1 MLKMNKNIK
10 RLTAVAT
17 AAAVMISGIT
27 VTRTNVCAKDAE
39 INENTALETVSDEKE
54 YVYEL
59 DISNSNPKNTLEVC
73 NNTRYGNIKV
83 DINDFDN
90 NYNNYKNVFGTI
102 CDLRTKNIGREF
114 YKFIGDCEVKYLV
127 KAKDKAEVTYCN
139 GDINDAHTPIV
150 RAEIN
155 YSTIDTNAIKAD
167 VTSGNNKYVF
177 TIKESLDDDKTYDVT
192 YSKNGVPG
200 YRIEISKVKKEIT
213 YTDPSNNRAVFSKKS
228 DNAYTLKISNDLVKK
243 YGIKIMLN
251 DKEIAPSDS
260 EPTASPTAS
269 PTATPTAAPTATPT
283 VAPTAT
289 PTATPTV
296 SPTAA
301 PTATPTTS
309 PTAAPTTSPTAA
321 PTASPTASPT
331 PTAAPTASTTAT
343 PTAAPANS
351 PDIDTLVSTQ
361 PLNSSVALSWTV
373 SNPSSSQ
380 TYEILLDGTVY
391 ATGVT
396 TTNYTCTGLA
406 AGTHI
411 IKVVAV
417 NGSVRS
423 AGKSVSVSVKM
434 EISIKKNGVSHVYM
448 YDADKPYKLPVTH
461 KKFIA
466 EYPELVT
473 KGYVFDGFL
482 DADRKL
488 VKTVSGHTELTIKWR
503 TLSTKFSSIRLKK
516 GVLTFKFSKADWNNI
531 DGYKISYSTDRK
543 MKKKVKN
550 IAVAKKGS
558 KQVYN
563 FTNAKKKLR
572 NGAIYYFNVKFYY
585 KNKAGKKVFFKGN
598 TTNKPIRYYKK

>member
-73 NNTRYGNIKV
+73 NNTRYENIKV

-90 NYNNYKNVFGTI
+90 NYDKYKNVYGKI
-102 CDLRTKNIGREF
+102 SKLQIENNNGKSF
-114 YKFIGDCEVKYLV
+114 YKPIGDCTLEYYVETTD
-127 KAKDKAEVTYCN
+127 KAKVTYYN
-139 GDINDAHTPIV
+139 GDINDTPTPTPIV
-150 RAEIN
+150 SAEIE
-155 YSTIDTNAIKAD
+155 YDTTEPEVIKAH
-167 VTSGNNKYVF
+167 VITSEKH
-177 TIKESLDDDKTYDVT
+177 TYDFNINKSLQEDNAYYVT
-192 YSKNGVPG
+192 YSKDKEPG
-200 YRIEISKVKKEIT
+200 SKDNKPEYSIKISNEKKEIT
-213 YTDPSNNRAVFSKKS
+213 YTDSSDKRAVKRAVFSKKS
-228 DNAYTLKISNDLVKK
+228 DNAYTLKISKYLVDK
-243 YGIKIMLN
+243 YEIVIKLN
-251 DKEIAPSDS
+251 GKEIKRTT

-269 PTATPTAAPTATPT
+269 PTATPTATPTAEPTAT
-283 VAPTAT
+283 
-289 PTATPTV
+289 
-296 SPTAA
+296 
-301 PTATPTTS
+301 
-309 PTAAPTTSPTAA
+309 
-321 PTASPTASPT
+321 
-331 PTAAPTASTTAT
+331 
-343 PTAAPANS
+343 PANS

-550 IAVAKKGS
+550 IAVAKRGS

>member
-1 MLKMNKNIK
+1 M
-10 RLTAVAT
+10 
-17 AAAVMISGIT
+17 
-27 VTRTNVCAKDAE
+27 
-39 INENTALETVSDEKE
+39 
-54 YVYEL
+54 
-59 DISNSNPKNTLEVC
+59 
-73 NNTRYGNIKV
+73 
-83 DINDFDN
+83 
-90 NYNNYKNVFGTI
+90 
-102 CDLRTKNIGREF
+102 
-114 YKFIGDCEVKYLV
+114 
-127 KAKDKAEVTYCN
+127 
-139 GDINDAHTPIV
+139 
-150 RAEIN
+150 
-155 YSTIDTNAIKAD
+155 
-167 VTSGNNKYVF
+167 
-177 TIKESLDDDKTYDVT
+177 
-192 YSKNGVPG
+192 
-200 YRIEISKVKKEIT
+200 
-213 YTDPSNNRAVFSKKS
+213 
-228 DNAYTLKISNDLVKK
+228 
-243 YGIKIMLN
+243 
-251 DKEIAPSDS
+251 
-260 EPTASPTAS
+260 
-269 PTATPTAAPTATPT
+269 
-283 VAPTAT
+283 
-289 PTATPTV
+289 
-296 SPTAA
+296 
-301 PTATPTTS
+301 
-309 PTAAPTTSPTAA
+309 
-321 PTASPTASPT
+321 
-331 PTAAPTASTTAT
+331 
-343 PTAAPANS
+343 
-351 PDIDTLVSTQ
+351 
-361 PLNSSVALSWTV
+361 
-373 SNPSSSQ
+373 
-380 TYEILLDGTVY
+380 Y

-423 AGKSVSVSVKM
+423 VGKSVSVSVKM

-488 VKTVSGHTELTIKWR
+488 VKTVNGHTELTIKWR
-503 TLSTKFSSIRLKK
+503 TLSTKFSSIKLKK

>member
-27 VTRTNVCAKDAE
+27 VARTNVCAKDAE

-83 DINDFDN
+83 DINDFDK
-90 NYNNYKNVFGTI
+90 NYDKYKNVYETI
-102 CDLRTKNIGREF
+102 YDLRTKNIGREF
-114 YKFIGDCEVKYLV
+114 YKFIGNCEVKYLV

-155 YSTIDTNAIKAD
+155 YSTIDTNEIEANVKSGDNIIYDFNIKKSSD
-167 VTSGNNKYVF
+167 EDT
-177 TIKESLDDDKTYDVT
+177 TYDVT

-213 YTDPSNNRAVFSKKS
+213 YTDPLNNRAVFSKTS
-228 DNAYTLKISNDLVKK
+228 DTVYTLKISNDLVKK

-260 EPTASPTAS
+260 EPTASPTAAPAAT
-269 PTATPTAAPTATPT
+269 PTAEPTAEPTTEPTAAPTAE
-283 VAPTAT
+283 
-289 PTATPTV
+289 
-296 SPTAA
+296 PTAA
-301 PTATPTTS
+301 
-309 PTAAPTTSPTAA
+309 PTAA

-331 PTAAPTASTTAT
+331 ATPTAAPTVSPTAT
-343 PTAAPANS
+343 PTAEPTTSPTAAPANS

-423 AGKSVSVSVKM
+423 VGKSVSVSVKM

-448 YDADKPYKLPVTH
+448 YEADKPYKLPVKH

>member
-27 VTRTNVCAKDAE
+27 VARTNVCAKDAE

-73 NNTRYGNIKV
+73 NNTIYENIKV
-83 DINDFDN
+83 NINDFDK
-90 NYNNYKNVFGTI
+90 NYDKYKNVYETI
-102 CDLRTKNIGREF
+102 YDLQTKNIGREF
-114 YKFIGDCEVKYLV
+114 YKFIGNCEVKYLV

-155 YSTIDTNAIKAD
+155 YSTIDTNEIEANVKSGDNIIYDFNIKKSSD
-167 VTSGNNKYVF
+167 EDT
-177 TIKESLDDDKTYDVT
+177 TYDVT

-213 YTDPSNNRAVFSKKS
+213 YTDPLNNRAVFSKTS
-228 DNAYTLKISNDLVKK
+228 DTVYTLKISNDLVKK

-260 EPTASPTAS
+260 EPTASPTAAPAAT
-269 PTATPTAAPTATPT
+269 PTAEPTAEPTTEPTAAPTAE
-283 VAPTAT
+283 
-289 PTATPTV
+289 PTV

-301 PTATPTTS
+301 PTAE
-309 PTAAPTTSPTAA
+309 PTAAPTAAPTVSPTAA
-321 PTASPTASPT
+321 PTAEPTTS
-331 PTAAPTASTTAT
+331 

-423 AGKSVSVSVKM
+423 VGKSVSVSVKM

-448 YDADKPYKLPVTH
+448 YEADKPYKLPVKH